1 MMISKDRRNDFY
13 FGFSLHQVWGYIK
26 AVYACCSGGMMVCTG
41 QSQGIL
47 RPSVNEGE
55 SRDNFR

>member
-1 MMISKDRRNDFY
+1 MMISKEQRDFY
-13 FGFSLHQVWGYIK
+13 SGFSLHQVWGYIK
-26 AVYACCSGGMMVCTG
+26 AVYACCSGGIVVCIG
-41 QSQGIL
+41 RSQRIL